1 MKGIILAGGRGTR
14 LKPITNY
21 LNKHLI
27 PLFNKPV
34 IFYPLCTLML
44 SGIQDIG
51 IVINPNEREFF
62 EKLLG
67 DGSDWNIKIS
77 LIEQEKPGGIID
89 AISYCENFL
98 NGENFITIL
107 GDNIFLSSR
116 LKDDLQNAKNN
127 FKGGCTLFS
136 YHVKDP
142 RGYGV
147 LKKNESVYEI
157 IEKPKKFISNLVITG
172 IYIYEFNSIEKIK
185 NITFSHRGEREVTD
199 LNNIYLREGNAEIK
213 YFSRGYAW
221 FDVGS
226 FDSFNEASNLIKIV
240 ESRQNIGFGYPEE
253 VAYNLKYISKKKLEN
268 LILKVENSEYSEY
281 LTRIL

>member
-44 SGIQDIG
+44 SGIKDIG
-51 IVINPNEREFF
+51 VVINPNEREFF

-77 LIEQEKPGGIID
+77 FIEQEKPGGIID

-98 NGENFITIL
+98 NGEDFFTIL
-107 GDNIFLSSR
+107 GDNVFLSSR

-142 RGYGV
+142 SVYGV
-147 LKKNESVYEI
+147 LKK
-157 IEKPKKFISNLVITG
+157 KNL
-172 IYIYEFNSIEKIK
+172 FMRSLK
-185 NITFSHRGEREVTD
+185 NQ
-199 LNNIYLREGNAEIK
+199 K
-213 YFSRGYAW
+213 
-221 FDVGS
+221 
-226 FDSFNEASNLIKIV
+226 NLYQI
-240 ESRQNIGFGYPEE
+240 
-253 VAYNLKYISKKKLEN
+253 
-268 LILKVENSEYSEY
+268 
-281 LTRIL
+281 